1 MPRKINYDNWSKEEL
16 IKELRRIKET
26 KYGLVWH
33 RDLPEE
39 KIDTLI
45 NPDARTPNEMFP
57 NEMAGKPFPILKEV
71 KGKEIHGDDEKPVNL
86 LIEGDNYH
94 SLAVLNFTHHEA
106 VDFIYIDPPYNT
118 GARDWMY
125 NNNYVDITD
134 PFRHS
139 KWLSLMY
146 KRLKLAKNLLKEEG
160 VICVTIDDNELAPLW
175 MLMNEI
181 FDEFS
186 HLGTVVIRN
195 NPKGRMTARKVS
207 LIHEYALF
215 FGKSS
220 HATIKKLP
228 VAPEEKTHNY
238 KKDKDGSWYLPVN
251 LRKQGV
257 DSTATNRKGKL
268 SERYY
273 PIYFDP
279 KTEQIS
285 TKKKLKVEILPID
298 QRGEK
303 RIWRRSKD
311 VIDEMYEKGDL
322 WVQKTNGGYQVYFK
336 FRGGLEGQ
344 MPKSIWY
351 DAKYSASE
359 YGTQI
364 LDSIMGAREMF
375 QYPKSPYAVK
385 DCILAGTDKK
395 DAIILDF
402 FAGSGTTGHA
412 TLELNKEDGGNRQ
425 FILCT
430 NNENNICTDV
440 CYPRLKKVIKGYKN
454 GKGENIAGLGGNLK
468 YYTCDFVEAEPTD
481 RNKRKLVNESTEM
494 LCIRENAFELVQDES
509 DFKIFKNSDKY
520 LGIVFYE
527 EAIDDFKKAIKK
539 IKGHFN
545 TYVFSLGDDP
555 HEKQFADVKS
565 KVTLCA
571 IPEVILKVYREIFK

>member
-1 MPRKINYDNWSKEEL
+1 MARKVNYDNWSKEEL
-16 IKELRRIKET
+16 IKELRRIKEM

-33 RDLPEE
+33 RDIPEE

-57 NEMAGKPFPILKEV
+57 NEMAGKPFPILKEI
-71 KGKEIHGDDEKPVNL
+71 KGRELNGDKEKPVNL

-94 SLAVLNFTHHEA
+94 SLAVLNFTHHELI
-106 VDFIYIDPPYNT
+106 DFIYIDPPYNT

-125 NNNYVDITD
+125 NNSYVDIAD

-139 KWLSLMY
+139 KWLSLIY
-146 KRLKLAKNLLKEEG
+146 KRLKLAKSLLKEDG

-207 LIHEYALF
+207 LTHEYALF
-215 FGKSS
+215 FGKSPLS
-220 HATIKKLP
+220 TIKKLP

-238 KKDKDGSWYLPVN
+238 IQDEDETWYLPIN

-257 DSTATNRKGKL
+257 DSNATNRKGKL
-268 SERYY
+268 SDRYY

-279 KTEQIS
+279 KTKQIS
-285 TKKKLKVEILPID
+285 TSKKYSVKIFPID

-311 VIDEMYEKGDL
+311 VIDEMYSSGDL
-322 WVQKTNGGYQVYFK
+322 WAKKTNGGYQVYFK
-336 FRGGLEGQ
+336 FRGGLEGE

-351 DAKYSASE
+351 DSKFSASE

-364 LDSIMGAREMF
+364 LDSIMGARETF
-375 QYPKSPYAVK
+375 QYPKSPHAVK
-385 DCILAGTDKK
+385 DCILAGTDRK
-395 DAIILDF
+395 DAIVLDF

-412 TLELNKEDGGNRQ
+412 VLDANNEDGGNRQ

-454 GKGENIAGLGGNLK
+454 AKGENVAGLGGNLK
-468 YYTCDFVEAEPTD
+468 YYACDFVEAEPTD

-494 LCIRENAFELVQDES
+494 LCISEKAFELVQDE
-509 DFKIFKNSDKY
+509 DNFKIFKNSSKY
-520 LGIVFYE
+520 LGIIFYE
-527 EAIDDFKKAIKK
+527 EAIGDFKKAVKK

-565 KVTLCA
+565 KITLCA

>member
-71 KGKEIHGDDEKPVNL
+71 KGKEINGDDEKPVNL

-146 KRLKLAKNLLKEEG
+146 KRLKLAKNLLKEQG

-440 CYPRLKKVIKGYKN
+440 CYPRIKKVIEGYKN
-454 GKGENIAGLGGNLK
+454 LKGEWVEGLGGNLK
-468 YYTCDFVEAEPTD
+468 YFKTDFVDYNEPTD
-481 RNKRKLVNESTEM
+481 RNKINE
-494 LCIRENAFELVQDES
+494 
-509 DFKIFKNSDKY
+509 
-520 LGIVFYE
+520 
-527 EAIDDFKKAIKK
+527 
-539 IKGHFN
+539 
-545 TYVFSLGDDP
+545 
-555 HEKQFADVKS
+555 
-565 KVTLCA
+565 
-571 IPEVILKVYREIFK
+571 

>member
-71 KGKEIHGDDEKPVNL
+71 KGKEINGDDEKPVNL

-146 KRLKLAKNLLKEEG
+146 KRLKLAKNLLKEQG

-215 FGKSS
+215 FGKSPLS
-220 HATIKKLP
+220 TIKKLP

-303 RIWRRSKD
+303 RIWRRSID
-311 VIDEMYEKGDL
+311 VIDEMYKKGDL

-364 LDSIMGAREMF
+364 LDSIMGTREMF

-395 DAIILDF
+395 DATILDF

-412 TLELNKEDGGNRQ
+412 VLALNKEDGGNRK

-454 GKGENIAGLGGNLK
+454 TKGENVAGLGGNLK
-468 YYTCDFVEAEPTD
+468 YYVCDFVEAEPTD
-481 RNKRKLVNESTEM
+481 KNKRKLVNESTEM
-494 LCIRENAFELVQDES
+494 LCIRENAFELVQDTD

>member
-1 MPRKINYDNWSKEEL
+1 MARKINYDNWSKEEL
-16 IKELRRIKET
+16 IKELCRIKET

-33 RDLPEE
+33 RNLPEE

-57 NEMAGKPFPILKEV
+57 NEMAGKPFPILKEIKSKEINGD
-71 KGKEIHGDDEKPVNL
+71 KGKPINL

-94 SLAVLNFTHHEA
+94 SLAVLSFTHHESI
-106 VDFIYIDPPYNT
+106 DFIYIDPPYNT
-118 GARDWMY
+118 GARDWKY
-125 NNNYVDITD
+125 NNNFVDITD

-146 KRLKLAKNLLKEEG
+146 KRLKLAKNLLSEDG
-160 VICVTIDDNELAPLW
+160 VICVTIDDNELAPFW

-195 NPKGRMTARKVS
+195 NPKGRMTTHKVS

-220 HATIKKLP
+220 LSNIKKLP
-228 VAPEEKTHNY
+228 MAPEEKTHNY
-238 KKDKDGSWYLPVN
+238 IKDKDGTWYLPVN

-257 DSTATNRKGKL
+257 DSNAINRKGKL
-268 SERYY
+268 SDRYY

-279 KTEQIS
+279 ITKQIS
-285 TKKKLKVEILPID
+285 TKKKYKVEILPID

-303 RIWRRSKD
+303 RIWRRSKN
-311 VIDEMYEKGDL
+311 VIVKMYEDGNL
-322 WVQKTNGGYQVYFK
+322 WVKKINGGHQVYFK

-351 DAKYSASE
+351 DAKFSASE

-364 LDSIMGAREMF
+364 LDSIMGARETF
-375 QYPKSPYAVK
+375 QYPKSPHAVK

-412 TLELNKEDGGNRQ
+412 VSELNKEDDGSRQ

-430 NNENNICTDV
+430 NDENNICTDV
-440 CYPRLKKVIKGYKN
+440 CYPRLKKVIKGYKDI
-454 GKGENIAGLGGNLK
+454 KGENIAGLGGNLK
-468 YYTCDFVEAEPTD
+468 YYVCDFVEAESTD
-481 RNKRKLVNESTEM
+481 KNKRKLVSESTEM
-494 LCIRENAFELVQDES
+494 LCIRENTFELVQDES

-527 EAIDDFKKAIKK
+527 EAIGDFKKAIKK

-555 HEKQFADVKS
+555 HEKQFDDVKS

>member
-1 MPRKINYDNWSKEEL
+1 MKINEDLQKKIEDLQKEVEL
-16 IKELRRIKET
+16 LKKELKD
-26 KYGLVWH
+26 KKHYGIVFEPKIEEVVEMCKKK
-33 RDLPEE
+33 LPV
-39 KIDTLI
+39 
-45 NPDARTPNEMFP
+45 
-57 NEMAGKPFPILKEV
+57 LKEV
-71 KGKEIHGDDEKPVNL
+71 KDKEIITDKNKPLNL

-94 SLAVLNFTHHEA
+94 ALSVLNYTHA
-106 VDFIYIDPPYNT
+106 GKIDFIYIDPPYNT

-125 NNNYVDITD
+125 NNNYVDISD

-139 KWLSLMY
+139 KWISLMC
-146 KRLKLAKNLLKEEG
+146 KRLKLAKNLLKQEG

-181 FDEFS
+181 FGES
-186 HLGTVVIRN
+186 NHLGTVIIRN
-195 NPKGRMTARKVS
+195 NPKGRMTDRKVS

-215 FGKSS
+215 FGRSPLS
-220 HATIKKLP
+220 TIKKLP

-257 DSTATNRKGKL
+257 DSTATNRKGIL

-279 KTEQIS
+279 KTGQVS
-285 TKKKLKVEILPID
+285 TQKKLKVEILPID

-322 WVQKTNGGYQVYFK
+322 WVQKTNAGYQVYFK

-385 DCILAGTDKK
+385 DCILAGTNKK

-402 FAGSGTTGHA
+402 FAGSGTTA
-412 TLELNKEDGGNRQ
+412 QAVLELNKEDGGNRQ

-440 CYPRLKKVIKGYKN
+440 CYPRIKKVIEGYKN
-454 GKGENIAGLGGNLK
+454 LKGEWAEGLGGNLK
-468 YYTCDFVEAEPTD
+468 YFKTDFVDAEPTD
-481 RNKRKLVNESTEM
+481 KNKIKLTKQAIEM
-494 LCIRENAFELVQDES
+494 LCIKEGTFELVQDKDS
-509 DFKIFKNSDKY
+509 FKIFKNNKHY
-520 LGIVFYE
+520 TGIIFDQA
-527 EAIDDFKKAIKK
+527 AISEFKKTIEN
-539 IKGHFN
+539 IDRSFSV
-545 TYVFSLGDDP
+545 YVFSLSDETFD
-555 HEKQFADVKS
+555 EEFSDVRQ
-565 KVTLCA
+565 KVKLSP
-571 IPEVILKVYREIFK
+571 IPEAILRVYRGIFK

>member
-1 MPRKINYDNWSKEEL
+1 MARKINYDNWSKEEL

-39 KIDTLI
+39 KIDILI

-57 NEMAGKPFPILKEV
+57 NEMAGKPFPVLKEV
-71 KGKEIHGDDEKPVNL
+71 KGKEIKGDKGKPVNL

-94 SLAVLNFTHHEA
+94 SLAVLNFTHQEA
-106 VDFIYIDPPYNT
+106 IDFIYIDPPYNT
-118 GARDWMY
+118 GARDWKY
-125 NNNYVDITD
+125 NNNFVDIAD

-139 KWLSLMY
+139 KWLSLME
-146 KRLKLAKNLLKEEG
+146 KRLKLAKNLLKEDG
-160 VICVTIDDNELAPLW
+160 IICVTIDDNELAPLW

-181 FDEFS
+181 FDEQN
-186 HLGTVVIRN
+186 HLGSIAIRN
-195 NPKGRMTARKVS
+195 NPGGRKTDRKVA
-207 LIHEYALF
+207 LVHEYALF

-220 HATIKKLP
+220 EAKISKIAIP
-228 VAPEEKTHNY
+228 PEEKTHTY
-238 KKDKDGSWYLPVN
+238 LQDTDGSYYEKRN
-251 LRKQGV
+251 LRKDGI
-257 DSTATNRKGKL
+257 DSTAINKKGKL

-279 KTEQIS
+279 KTGGVS
-285 TKKKLKVEILPID
+285 TQKKYKIEILPID
-298 QRGEK
+298 QKREK
-303 RIWRRSKD
+303 RIWRRAKEAIDIMFKD
-311 VIDEMYEKGDL
+311 GNL
-322 WVQKTNGGYQVYFK
+322 WVKEIKGVYQIFYK

-351 DAKYSASE
+351 DSKFSASE

-364 LDSIMGAREMF
+364 LHSIMGQRELF
-375 QYPKSPYAVK
+375 QYPKSPYAVME
-385 DCILAGTDKK
+385 CILAGTSRKN
-395 DAIILDF
+395 AIILDF
-402 FAGSGTTGHA
+402 FAGSGTTGQA
-412 TLELNKEDGGNRQ
+412 VMELNKKDDGNRQ

-440 CYPRLKKVIKGYKN
+440 CYPRVKKVIKGYKN
-454 GKGENIAGLGGNLK
+454 SKSENVAGLGGNLK
-468 YYTCDFVEAEPTD
+468 YYTCDFVKAEPTD
-481 RNKRKLVNESTEM
+481 KNKRKLVSESTEM
-494 LCIRENAFELVQDES
+494 LCIRENTFELVQDES

-520 LGIVFYE
+520 VGIIFYE
-527 EAIDDFKKAIKK
+527 EAISDFKKAIKK

-555 HEKQFADVKS
+555 HEKQFADVKN